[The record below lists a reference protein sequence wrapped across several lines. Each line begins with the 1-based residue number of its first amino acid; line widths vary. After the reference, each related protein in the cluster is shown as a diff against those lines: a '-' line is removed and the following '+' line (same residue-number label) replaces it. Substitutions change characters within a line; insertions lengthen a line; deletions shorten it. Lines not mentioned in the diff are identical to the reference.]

1 MQHLDVN
8 IRHKNITVYQERSP
22 QDDPAPSGLRIWIH
36 SMPRRRRMYTVFI
49 SRMRNPRGPDAAG
62 GVLARRDTGERRR
75 GPAVI
80 EPSSQDR
87 SGRAPGRAD
96 TRSGRRVLSNPGAWT

>member
-1 MQHLDVN
+1 
-8 IRHKNITVYQERSP
+8 
-22 QDDPAPSGLRIWIH
+22 
-36 SMPRRRRMYTVFI
+36 MPRRRRMYTVFI

-80 EPSSQDR
+80 EPSQDER
-87 SGRAPGRAD
+87 SASGPRARGP
-96 TRSGRRVLSNPGAWT
+96 RSGRRVLSNPGAWT

>member
-1 MQHLDVN
+1 
-8 IRHKNITVYQERSP
+8 
-22 QDDPAPSGLRIWIH
+22 
-36 SMPRRRRMYTVFI
+36 MYTVFI

-80 EPSSQDR
+80 EPSQDER
-87 SGRAPGRAD
+87 SGGPGARGHAAS
-96 TRSGRRVLSNPGAWT
+96 RGRRVLSNPGAWT

>member
-1 MQHLDVN
+1 
-8 IRHKNITVYQERSP
+8 
-22 QDDPAPSGLRIWIH
+22 
-36 SMPRRRRMYTVFI
+36 MPRRRRMYTVFI

-80 EPSSQDR
+80 EPSQDER
-87 SGRAPGRAD
+87 SGRARARAD
-96 TRSGRRVLSNPGAWT
+96 TRSRGRRVLSNPGAWT